1 MWGLGKGLCNAVLCP
16 TARYNGEVGDIV
28 VGRITEVR
36 SRAGPGEQSQER
48 GLTAQRANRAMA
60 CIRSSATSGAGR
72 WSRPHPEHCVL
83 MGCPQCRGDTGLL
96 EHVQRGATKMIQGM
110 EQLSVRMG

>member
-1 MWGLGKGLCNAVLCP
+1 MWGLGKGLCNTVLCP

-60 CIRSSATSGAGR
+60 CIRSSATRRLRDVILALYSVLV
-72 WSRPHPEHCVL
+72 RP
-83 MGCPQCRGDTGLL
+83 
-96 EHVQRGATKMIQGM
+96 
-110 EQLSVRMG
+110 